1 MITVFYFLHLAIG
14 ILGYQHVVKV
24 APTIQVQGMESQDIS
39 QYQTLCHYINATNSL
54 NATNTTVEFLPG
66 IHEVDNCTSSQLVV
80 EHVSN
85 IVWKGSQSLK
95 KEWPMIMCNKRFNFI
110 FRRVANLTLIGLTLS
125 KCGKYAKR
133 SLQVPLQKSFTCYWS
148 AILSSFK
155 FMASISLV
163 SVTNLNLQNINIS
176 ESVGYGLFARNVI
189 GESLINSSTFGENKA
204 TALNQFAGGNAIF
217 IFLDDSQMVTE
228 QPHLTIQN
236 SFFYN
241 GTDNFQCEGKCEANK
256 FGRQIRSNGLG
267 IITIQ
272 NNYAVK
278 VFVHNVT
285 FFGNIAWRNRISIL
299 INDHSGIA
307 NSFQF
312 INCKF
317 VKDGALKI
325 ERNSKGNHTNIN
337 GHQLVNVENCT
348 FSEGVDTRIYVF
360 LEDENFFQ
368 DIIISNCTF
377 KHFPSRSRS
386 IAVLQVVQLGIS
398 SSCPRIRMKITNS
411 NFLKNLIPCSNFELT
426 TTPYSANK
434 CPSIIIDNC
443 TYEKNHSPYDYLIST
458 VKSKSLY
465 GQSDITFVETY
476 EEKYRLNRG
485 FLDQVAFQST
495 SFISNTLGPE
505 SFKGIV
511 GATHVYISFTNCYFA
526 NSTGTA
532 IQANHSVISL
542 FETNHFINNTGKEGG
557 ALSLLESRLHLNN
570 NSTTFFDHNK
580 ANYGGVIFATPLYSY
595 ITIVYSKT
603 LPLCTLGLP
612 SYEINTSTDF
622 NILLNVTLYSGT
634 DALYTGN
641 TIFYGA
647 FERCLYM
654 SLVDDGTSTSLDQTN
669 LQGLLFPSHYM
680 YSIPSS
686 LILCGK
692 SPFGNRAVLL
702 TYSGAN
708 FNLSIKTVGKSYGN
722 ILPVLIREKLCVV
735 YFNDSRKC
743 KLDYLSELRYGAGKQ
758 LITTDCNNITY
769 SVHALPKKIFLEIEI
784 HQLIEESSSINFKY
798 ATPVIVEV
806 NLLPCPIG
814 YEMSKEKPYSC
825 VCTEYLSSFEIACNL
840 NENGKVLRLH
850 QMWIGFHYRH
860 PSNISVHNSC
870 PFDYCVPNQG
880 YISLSQPDEQCGSQR
895 TGILCGN
902 CSGNLSIVLGT
913 SNCKE
918 CTNLYLFLI
927 IPFALA
933 GIALVVL
940 LLKCNLTV
948 ANGHINGIIF
958 YANIIHINKPLFFST
973 SSNAAS
979 VIFSTFIAWLNLDL
993 GIETCF
999 FEKMDAYAKV
1009 WLQFV
1014 FPVYLWTIVGAT
1026 ILLAKFSSR
1035 VSRFIGNNSV
1045 PVLATLLIFSYAK
1058 LLRNIIAV
1066 VSFTYI
1072 EFEDGSS
1079 IAVWL
1084 QDGSVEYFSAK
1095 HAVLFLM
1102 AMLFTIGYIFP
1113 MTMFVFFAPCLQ
1125 AWSNHKAFRWVN
1137 RLKPLLD
1144 AYQGPYTN
1152 KFRSWTGLM
1161 IFLRLLLFI
1170 VFAMNFNND
1179 ASMNFFW
1186 INILISPFT
1195 VLCFIKSVY
1204 RKKFANFLEAFSL
1217 LNLVMLCAV
1226 SWLVRSTVYNK
1237 LHEIIPEVTYV
1248 SIALTILAFLSIL
1261 IYQVKLKVFPQI
1273 LIRKKPNDN
1282 EPAEQ
1287 EIIERVPAKPTIT
1300 YVELRESLL

>member
-1 MITVFYFLHLAIG
+1 M
-14 ILGYQHVVKV
+14 
-24 APTIQVQGMESQDIS
+24 
-39 QYQTLCHYINATNSL
+39 
-54 NATNTTVEFLPG
+54 
-66 IHEVDNCTSSQLVV
+66 
-80 EHVSN
+80 
-85 IVWKGSQSLK
+85 
-95 KEWPMIMCNKRFNFI
+95 
-110 FRRVANLTLIGLTLS
+110 
-125 KCGKYAKR
+125 
-133 SLQVPLQKSFTCYWS
+133 
-148 AILSSFK
+148 
-155 FMASISLV
+155 
-163 SVTNLNLQNINIS
+163 
-176 ESVGYGLFARNVI
+176 
-189 GESLINSSTFGENKA
+189 
-204 TALNQFAGGNAIF
+204 
-217 IFLDDSQMVTE
+217 
-228 QPHLTIQN
+228 
-236 SFFYN
+236 
-241 GTDNFQCEGKCEANK
+241 
-256 FGRQIRSNGLG
+256 
-267 IITIQ
+267 
-272 NNYAVK
+272 
-278 VFVHNVT
+278 T

-476 EEKYRLNRG
+476 EEEYRLNRG

-647 FERCLYM
+647 FERCLYNM

-692 SPFGNRAVLL
+692 SPFENRAVLS
-702 TYSGAN
+702 TYPGAN
-708 FNLSIKTVGKSYGN
+708 FNLSIKTVGESYAN
-722 ILPVLIREKLCVV
+722 ILPVLIREKLCVE
-735 YFNDSRKC
+735 YSNDSRKC
-743 KLDYLSELRYGAGKQ
+743 KLDYLSELRYGVGKE
-758 LITTDCNNITY
+758 LVTTDCNNITY
-769 SVHALPKKIFLEIEI
+769 SVHALPKKIFLEIQI
-784 HQLIEESSSINFKY
+784 HQLIEESPSINFEY

-806 NLLPCPIG
+806 NLQPCPIG
-814 YEMSKEKPYSC
+814 YEMSKEKIC
-825 VCTEYLSSFEIACNL
+825 KCTKYLSSFNIECNL
-840 NENGKVLRLH
+840 NENGKILRLK

-860 PSNISVHNSC
+860 PSNITVHNSC
-870 PFDYCVPNQG
+870 PFDYCVPDQG
-880 YISLSQPDEQCGSQR
+880 YISLSQPDEQCISQR
-895 TGILCGN
+895 YGVLCGN

-918 CTNLYLFLI
+918 CSNFYLFLI

-940 LLKCNLTV
+940 LLKCNITV
-948 ANGHINGIIF
+948 ASGHINGIIF
-958 YANIIHINKPLFFST
+958 YANIVHINKPLFFST
-973 SSNAAS
+973 PSNAAS
-979 VIFSTFIAWLNLDL
+979 AIFSTFIAWLNLDL

-999 FEKMDAYAKV
+999 FENMDAYAKV

-1035 VSRFIGNNSV
+1035 VSRLIGNNSV
-1045 PVLATLLIFSYAK
+1045 PALATLFIFSYAR
-1058 LLRNIIAV
+1058 LLRNVIAV

-1079 IAVWL
+1079 SAVWL
-1084 QDGSVEYFSAK
+1084 QDGNVQYFSTK

-1102 AMLFTIGYIFP
+1102 AMLFTIGYLFP
-1113 MTMFVFFAPCLQ
+1113 MTLFVFFAPCLQ

-1144 AYQGPYTN
+1144 AYQGPYTDN
-1152 KFRSWTGLM
+1152 FRSWTGLM

-1170 VFAMNFNND
+1170 VFATNFNND
-1179 ASMNFFW
+1179 AAMNLFW
-1186 INILISPFT
+1186 INILVSPFA

-1204 RKKFANFLEAFSL
+1204 RQTFPNFLEAFSL
-1217 LNLVMLCAV
+1217 LNLVMLCTV

-1237 LHEIIPEVTYV
+1237 SHEIISEVTYV
-1248 SIALTILAFLSIL
+1248 SIALILLAFLSITS
-1261 IYQVKLKVFPQI
+1261 YQVKLKVFSHI

-1287 EIIERVPAKPTIT
+1287 EIIEREPAKPTIT
-1300 YVELRESLL
+1300 YVELREPLLDL